1 MREERGERRGERG
14 GRGVSGATG
23 ERIEGRP
30 WARGGRTWCPALIT
44 RAFPNLNRGWMDMV
58 SGCWVNTGWWALA
71 RGERGAAL
79 PVHLAIEI
87 VTKK

>member
-1 MREERGERRGERG
+1 M
-14 GRGVSGATG
+14 
-23 ERIEGRP
+23 
-30 WARGGRTWCPALIT
+30 T
-44 RAFPNLNRGWMDMV
+44 RAFPNLNRGRMDMV

-79 PVHLAIEI
+79 TVHLAIEI